1 MFFVA
6 AAPGMPAQ
14 GVSYAGPGGDGEREF
29 LLFLSEESADENNLY
44 TLYATNRVSTRKIKN
59 SAGYSIFPSGKLEIG
74 FLVFSVGHEGMSWN
88 ELG

>member
-1 MFFVA
+1 MPVPVGMEKESSFF
-6 AAPGMPAQ
+6 
-14 GVSYAGPGGDGEREF
+14 
-29 LLFLSEESADENNLY
+29 FLSEESADENNLY